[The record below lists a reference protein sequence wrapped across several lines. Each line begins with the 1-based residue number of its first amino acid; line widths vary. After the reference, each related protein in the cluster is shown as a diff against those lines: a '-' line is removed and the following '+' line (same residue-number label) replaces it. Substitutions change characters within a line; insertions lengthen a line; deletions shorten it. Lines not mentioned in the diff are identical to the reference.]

1 MNLVETIGACVLA
14 ALLAF
19 VGGCV
24 KGKASATNETAL
36 LSAQVS
42 NANASI
48 DACAASL
55 AAIQDQHAGEI
66 AKRDEAIE
74 AGMKAVEQVVR
85 ENLAIG
91 DRVAE
96 SERRMAVARQEP
108 TCRQQLEVE
117 LCEAL
122 PLY

>member
-1 MNLVETIGACVLA
+1 MPLLHALAIAALA

-19 VGGCV
+19 IGGCV
-24 KGKASATNETAL
+24 KGEA
-36 LSAQVS
+36 SAQVS

-91 DRVAE
+91 NRVAE

>member
-1 MNLVETIGACVLA
+1 MNLVETIGACVLI

-19 VGGCV
+19 IGGCV
-24 KGKASATNETAL
+24 KGEASAKGKTEL

>member
-1 MNLVETIGACVLA
+1 MNLVETIGACVLI

-19 VGGCV
+19 IGGCV
-24 KGKASATNETAL
+24 KGEASAKGKTAL

-108 TCRQQLEVE
+108 TCRQQLEME

>member
-1 MNLVETIGACVLA
+1 MNLVETIGACVLI

-19 VGGCV
+19 IGGCV
-24 KGKASATNETAL
+24 KGEASAKGKTEL

-96 SERRMAVARQEP
+96 SERRMVIARQEP

>member
-24 KGKASATNETAL
+24 KGKADSKSETAI
-36 LSAQVS
+36 LSAQVH

-48 DACAASL
+48 DACAVSL

-74 AGMKAVEQVVR
+74 AGMKAVENVVR
-85 ENLAIG
+85 ENLAFA
-91 DRVAE
+91 DVLAE
-96 SERRMAVARQEP
+96 SERRMVMARQEP

-117 LCEAL
+117 LCAAL

>member
-1 MNLVETIGACVLA
+1 MNLVETIGACVLI

-19 VGGCV
+19 IGGCV
-24 KGKASATNETAL
+24 KGKASAKDETAL
-36 LSAQVS
+36 LSAQVAS
-42 NANASI
+42 ANASI

-108 TCRQQLEVE
+108 TCRQQMEVE

>member
-1 MNLVETIGACVLA
+1 MPLLHALAIAALA

-19 VGGCV
+19 VGGCA

-74 AGMKAVEQVVR
+74 AGMKAIEQVVR

-108 TCRQQLEVE
+108 TCRQQLEME